1 MSIREIRKK
10 YTLYKTT
17 DEELKAISESYDP
30 ETDMCERLGYLDIE
44 KQVEQVV
51 LSGQLYL
58 FTQTAE
64 WMHDVKTLEDIPKLE
79 AQVIP
84 YFRRRGIDFH
94 DAYRE
99 TTEKLL
105 AMREKTL
112 LNLMN
117 KSQDLQMRAELEK
130 QEASNKAQANSQ
142 EVKNEIP
149 K

>member
-10 YTLYKTT
+10 HTLYKTT
-17 DEELKAISESYDP
+17 DEELQAISETYDP
-30 ETDMCERLGYLDIE
+30 ETDLCERLGYLDIE
-44 KQVEQVV
+44 KQVEQVT

-64 WMHDVKTLEDIPKLE
+64 WMHDVRSVEDIPKLE

-105 AMREKTL
+105 AMREKNL

-117 KSQDLQMRAELEK
+117 KAQQVQLQAEIEK
-130 QEASNKAQANSQ
+130 QESIKAQANQ
-142 EVKNEIP
+142 EVKSE
-149 K
+149 

>member
-17 DEELKAISESYDP
+17 DEELKAISETYDP
-30 ETDMCERLGYLDIE
+30 ETDLCERLGYLDIE
-44 KQVEQVV
+44 KQVEQVI

-64 WMHDVKTLEDIPKLE
+64 WMHDIKTIEDIPKLE
-79 AQVIP
+79 AQVVP

-117 KSQDLQMRAELEK
+117 KAQDLQMRAEIEK
-130 QEASNKAQANSQ
+130 QQQQENNAQ
-142 EVKNEIP
+142 EVKNEVS

>member
-10 YTLYKTT
+10 HTLYKTT
-17 DEELKAISESYDP
+17 DDELKAISESYDP
-30 ETDMCERLGYLDIE
+30 ETDLCERLGYLDIE
-44 KQVEQVV
+44 KQVEQVT

-64 WMHDVKTLEDIPKLE
+64 WMHDVKSVEDIPKLE

-117 KSQDLQMRAELEK
+117 KAQQVKLQAEIEK
-130 QEASNKAQANSQ
+130 QQQQENNAQ
-142 EVKNEIP
+142 EVKNEVSQ
-149 K
+149 